1 MIYFF
6 KRATNDLNRVIITF
20 SNEILKDK
28 KDFDSQ
34 KSLLQFFS
42 PNDLGADEIACAET
56 IELKLVEVAVA
67 LSKGEVSTV
76 KALIERMESD
86 VRGMIPFSV
95 LEFVGLAFDGKRMF
109 NCNLL
114 NPDKYKSLVTTVASA
129 YHSKDLA
136 AAEAGEKVLY
146 EFITRSERKNTIP
159 VLSNEKLLAMCETYL
174 NKSKDPEA
182 KMIAFLIQQAKA

>member
-6 KRATNDLNRVIITF
+6 KRANNDLNRVIITF
-20 SNEILKDK
+20 SNEISKDK
-28 KDFDSQ
+28 KDFDDR

-42 PNDLGADEIACAET
+42 ANDLGADDIACAEN
-56 IELKLVEVAVA
+56 IEAQLVKVAKTLSEGDVA
-67 LSKGEVSTV
+67 SV

-86 VRGMIPFSV
+86 VKGMIPFSV
-95 LEFVGLAFDGKRMF
+95 LEFVGLAFDGKRIF

-114 NPDKYKSLVTTVASA
+114 NTDKYKSLVMTVAAA
-129 YHSKDLA
+129 YHKKDLE
-136 AAEAGEKVLY
+136 AAEMGEKTLY
-146 EFITRSERKNTIP
+146 EFITRSERNNIP
-159 VLSNEKLLAMCETYL
+159 VLSNDALLAMCETYL